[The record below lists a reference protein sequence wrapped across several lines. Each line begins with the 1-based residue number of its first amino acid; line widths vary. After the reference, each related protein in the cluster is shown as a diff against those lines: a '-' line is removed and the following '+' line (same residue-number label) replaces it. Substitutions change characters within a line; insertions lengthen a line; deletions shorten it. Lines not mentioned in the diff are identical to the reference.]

1 MEFGINNYKD
11 LIEFISFIIT
21 SFSLIGIW
29 ITYAWSKKQMHFSTM
44 EKCIADFREFLK
56 SSGKHSDRLAYEY
69 IDLVNEELFYL
80 EKKYLPMNVAIEW
93 IDGMIDFL
101 PFYNAD
107 GSFVESENLIFFKS
121 SRNTIFFLNNYPRIL
136 KVIQLNRHIDF
147 EKIRLSPLDIKNR
160 ETQFEE
166 RNKLIFEIIS
176 NLKLGFWDKK
186 FLMRKITRR

>member
-1 MEFGINNYKD
+1 
-11 LIEFISFIIT
+11 
-21 SFSLIGIW
+21 
-29 ITYAWSKKQMHFSTM
+29 
-44 EKCIADFREFLK
+44 
-56 SSGKHSDRLAYEY
+56 
-69 IDLVNEELFYL
+69 
-80 EKKYLPMNVAIEW
+80 MNVAIEW

-166 RNKLIFEIIS
+166 RNNLIFEIIS